1 MYKTIG
7 FYLWKDDRSH

>member
-7 FYLWKDDRSH
+7 YQMLYF